1 MGKSR
6 NKEDYQVG
14 VFKNGSLKKM
24 MKLSDGHAYI
34 KAKQKKLKS
43 QKPKRDCSD
52 AQLAALAKGRSIRE
66 KNKQQS
72 AKPKQPAKLTCKA
85 PSLKNAHRAQD
96 RKGVSQKKKA
106 IQHQIRKD
114 KELETGQHRKGGDG
128 AYYQSDSD
136 GSPSLRQYHSGGDY
150 ISD

>member
-1 MGKSR
+1 MGKHNP

-66 KNKQQS
+66 KNKSKQS
-72 AKPKQPAKLTCKA
+72 AKLTCKA

-96 RKGVSQKKKA
+96 RKGVSQRKKA

-114 KELETGQHRKGGDG
+114 KELETGKHRKGGDG
-128 AYYQSDSD
+128 AYYGSDSD
-136 GSPSLRQYHSGGDY
+136 TSPSMRQYHSGGDY